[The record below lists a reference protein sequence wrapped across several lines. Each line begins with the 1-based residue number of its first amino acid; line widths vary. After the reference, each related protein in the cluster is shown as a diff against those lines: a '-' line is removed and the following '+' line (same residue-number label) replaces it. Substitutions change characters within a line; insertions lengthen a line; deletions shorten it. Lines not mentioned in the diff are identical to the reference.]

1 MTTLPNTNGTDSAEQ
16 RYDRC
21 VRWYNIAVGR
31 YNSAADSLD
40 SAEREYRDA
49 MMWLDEAR
57 DDLNR
62 AASVIGME
70 GAP

>member
-31 YNSAADSLD
+31 YNSGRPIRSTRQ
-40 SAEREYRDA
+40 SANTGTR
-49 MMWLDEAR
+49 
-57 DDLNR
+57 
-62 AASVIGME
+62 
-70 GAP
+70 